1 MKVFLMH
8 RERDFDWQRKLP
20 ANEQA
25 LTQDL
30 GLNLLFEAMALGDR
44 FLSDVAKTVVLSSL
58 KDPEEIVYRQQVL
71 GDCLKQPAIVR
82 AIYEIAVE
90 AIEAEKKVWLGLF
103 SQSPDAILHRSL
115 EVLQLLMGALK
126 KLRHIADEHTG
137 RFESEG
143 FAVFFTMLA
152 KELDDKYF
160 LEIEDHLRQL
170 RFRRRSSD
178 QCRTRQRI

>member
-58 KDPEEIVYRQQVL
+58 
-71 GDCLKQPAIVR
+71 
-82 AIYEIAVE
+82 
-90 AIEAEKKVWLGLF
+90 
-103 SQSPDAILHRSL
+103 
-115 EVLQLLMGALK
+115 
-126 KLRHIADEHTG
+126 
-137 RFESEG
+137 
-143 FAVFFTMLA
+143 
-152 KELDDKYF
+152 
-160 LEIEDHLRQL
+160 
-170 RFRRRSSD
+170 
-178 QCRTRQRI
+178 